1 MADPAGRWPGLAPRG
16 PGRLCH
22 CLDRSGGCRRPI
34 AGRVGAPGRVFRF
47 PSLQCVGS
55 KGLKLRKFFIKNGFP
70 VFLKNGESWRCRGH
84 LGRAGWSR
92 EAASASCQER
102 APHFATVPIAPW
114 RAGLRSGH
122 HLTPTAPVRAPP
134 PPTLLLTRWAT
145 GRRCR
150 APAACSQLRVPGGTT
165 PSKDTA
171 LRLPL
176 PAWPAWVAA
185 LEPDS
190 FTSP

>member
-1 MADPAGRWPGLAPRG
+1 MPRSFGESRLELRGSLGL
-16 PGRLCH
+16 L
-22 CLDRSGGCRRPI
+22 SG
-34 AGRVGAPGRVFRF
+34 
-47 PSLQCVGS
+47 VGS
-55 KGLKLRKFFIKNGFP
+55 PF
-70 VFLKNGESWRCRGH
+70 CH
-84 LGRAGWSR
+84 RAHRSMAG
-92 EAASASCQER
+92 
-102 APHFATVPIAPW
+102 
-114 RAGLRSGH
+114 GLRSGH
-122 HLTPTAPVRAPP
+122 HLTPTVPVRAPP
-134 PPTLLLTRWAT
+134 PPTLLLTRSAT
-145 GRRCR
+145 GRHCR